1 MDAAADPAATPP
13 EVKPNKG
20 KPTGSK
26 MAPPNPNTAPP
37 IILPL
42 NQIFDRIKNS

>member
-20 KPTGSK
+20 KATGSRN
-26 MAPPNPNTAPP
+26 APPSPNTAPP
-37 IILPL
+37 IILA
-42 NQIFDRIKNS
+42 